1 MDPPDH
7 TRIRRFVTQAFT
19 ARRIEELRTPVR
31 RIADELLDAVAPHG
45 RADLVAAYA
54 APLPIAV
61 ICELLGVPPHSRRDF
76 RDWTDALVAPD
87 PAQPGRA
94 KQAIG
99 SMLGFFHELLAH
111 KRAEPADDLLSAL
124 IAVREEG
131 EDRLSEDELTS
142 LAFLILFAGYENTV
156 QLIGNATLALLRHP
170 DELAALRADPTRIGS
185 AVEELARYD
194 GPALLAI
201 RRFPVEDV
209 TIGGVTVPAG
219 ETVLLSLASADR
231 DSARFPEPD
240 RLDLSRDTAGHLAL
254 GHGIHYCLGAP
265 LARLET
271 GVALGALLERFPGWR
286 STPPRASCAGGRPPV
301 PGGSSR
307 CPSASESREGSGGS
321 EKELPRADSEVGEG
335 RLVEAG
341 HRLLPVCRPVRLA
354 DPLDQ
359 RPAGTGLRRRV
370 QQRQL
375 VRPLPL
381 DGAVGVPPLPA
392 AVLDRQ
398 PVREARGDTAVDE
411 GHELLVGDIGPAVG
425 TLRTE
430 EEPGLDVGASRR
442 RGRPDRP
449 GRYLRHRGRHFRHRG
464 RYCRR
469 FGRLRLRAVECR
481 GGGGRRQGQHGGNGT
496 GGGQQ

>member
-1 MDPPDH
+1 MTMDDPASELLTDPYAVYARLRETAPVQRITGPDGSPAWIVTRYEDVRQALADPRLSLDKRHALPGSYRGFALPPALDANLLNMDPPDH

-31 RIADELLDAVAPHG
+31 RIADDLLDAVAPHG

-94 KQAIG
+94 KEAIG

-124 IAVREEG
+124 IAVREAG
-131 EDRLSEDELTS
+131 EDRLSEDELMS

-170 DELAALRADPTRIGS
+170 AQLAALRADPTRIGP

-201 RRFPVEDV
+201 RRFPVEEV

-231 DSARFPEPD
+231 DPARFPEPD

-271 GVALGALLERFPGWR
+271 GVALSALLERFP
-286 STPPRASCAGGRPPV
+286 
-301 PGGSSR
+301 
-307 CPSASESREGSGGS
+307 
-321 EKELPRADSEVGEG
+321 
-335 RLVEAG
+335 
-341 HRLLPVCRPVRLA
+341 RLA
-354 DPLDQ
+354 LDT
-359 RPAGTGLRRRV
+359 AESELRRRPSP
-370 QQRQL
+370 RARGL
-375 VRPLPL
+375 IAL
-381 DGAVGVPPLPA
+381 
-392 AVLDRQ
+392 
-398 PVREARGDTAVDE
+398 PVR
-411 GHELLVGDIGPAVG
+411 
-425 TLRTE
+425 
-430 EEPGLDVGASRR
+430 
-442 RGRPDRP
+442 
-449 GRYLRHRGRHFRHRG
+449 F
-464 RYCRR
+464 
-469 FGRLRLRAVECR
+469 
-481 GGGGRRQGQHGGNGT
+481 
-496 GGGQQ
+496 

>member
-1 MDPPDH
+1 MTMDDPASELLTDPYAVYSRLRETAPVQRITGPDGSPAWIVTRYEDVRQALADPRLSLDKRHALPGSYRGFALPPALDANLLNMDPPDH
-7 TRIRRFVTQAFT
+7 TRIRRLVTQAFT

-31 RIADELLDAVAPHG
+31 RIADDLLDAVAPHG

-87 PAQPGRA
+87 PTQPGRA
-94 KQAIG
+94 KEAIG

-131 EDRLSEDELTS
+131 EDRLSENELMS

-170 DELAALRADPTRIGS
+170 AQLAALRADPTRIGP

-201 RRFPVEDV
+201 RRFPVEEV

-231 DSARFPEPD
+231 DPARFPEPD

-271 GVALGALLERFPGWR
+271 GVALSALLERFP
-286 STPPRASCAGGRPPV
+286 
-301 PGGSSR
+301 
-307 CPSASESREGSGGS
+307 
-321 EKELPRADSEVGEG
+321 
-335 RLVEAG
+335 
-341 HRLLPVCRPVRLA
+341 RLA
-354 DPLDQ
+354 LDT
-359 RPAGTGLRRRV
+359 AESGLRRRPSA
-370 QQRQL
+370 RARGL
-375 VRPLPL
+375 IAL
-381 DGAVGVPPLPA
+381 
-392 AVLDRQ
+392 
-398 PVREARGDTAVDE
+398 PVR
-411 GHELLVGDIGPAVG
+411 
-425 TLRTE
+425 
-430 EEPGLDVGASRR
+430 
-442 RGRPDRP
+442 
-449 GRYLRHRGRHFRHRG
+449 F
-464 RYCRR
+464 
-469 FGRLRLRAVECR
+469 
-481 GGGGRRQGQHGGNGT
+481 
-496 GGGQQ
+496 

>member
-1 MDPPDH
+1 MTMDDPASELLTDPYAVYARLRETAPVQRITGPDGSPAWIVTRYEDVRQALADPRLSLDKRHALPGSYRGFALPPALDANLLNMDPPDH

-31 RIADELLDAVAPHG
+31 RIADDLLDAVAPHG

-124 IAVREEG
+124 IALREEG
-131 EDRLSEDELTS
+131 EGRLSEDELTS

-185 AVEELARYD
+185 AVEELARFD

-231 DSARFPEPD
+231 DPARFPEPD

-271 GVALGALLERFPGWR
+271 GVALGALLERFP
-286 STPPRASCAGGRPPV
+286 
-301 PGGSSR
+301 
-307 CPSASESREGSGGS
+307 
-321 EKELPRADSEVGEG
+321 
-335 RLVEAG
+335 
-341 HRLLPVCRPVRLA
+341 RLA
-354 DPLDQ
+354 LDT
-359 RPAGTGLRRRV
+359 AESELRRRPSA
-370 QQRQL
+370 RARGL
-375 VRPLPL
+375 IAL
-381 DGAVGVPPLPA
+381 
-392 AVLDRQ
+392 
-398 PVREARGDTAVDE
+398 PVR
-411 GHELLVGDIGPAVG
+411 
-425 TLRTE
+425 
-430 EEPGLDVGASRR
+430 
-442 RGRPDRP
+442 
-449 GRYLRHRGRHFRHRG
+449 F
-464 RYCRR
+464 
-469 FGRLRLRAVECR
+469 
-481 GGGGRRQGQHGGNGT
+481 
-496 GGGQQ
+496 